1 VAVSGTWSNVSN
13 EWYYTPGAAATSDI
27 VSTVYEGEN
36 PVFDDLDYRARFW
49 SPLSLPSCL
58 VIRGSHWQG
67 SWTDSY
73 EFCYNDTG
81 SYMVSTIVGRTKT
94 VLQPLTLSTAINTG
108 AAWNTLRV
116 RAVGYILTFWINGT
130 QVWSRDDGSRRFGR
144 VGILAYGSGPLW
156 VDDVVL
162 TQVFTPTGEVASDVL
177 NRKPPK

>member
-1 VAVSGTWSNVSN
+1 
-13 EWYYTPGAAATSDI
+13 
-27 VSTVYEGEN
+27 
-36 PVFDDLDYRARFW
+36 
-49 SPLSLPSCL
+49 
-58 VIRGSHWQG
+58 
-67 SWTDSY
+67 
-73 EFCYNDTG
+73 
-81 SYMVSTIVGRTKT
+81 MVSTIVGRTKT